1 VIRLFEIR
9 DRERR
14 LPIRIVTSLKRL
26 QVIDQDLQEDIRQD
40 SIMAGLRERPFLEVD
55 LHLEID
61 NTILIEAGNQVMM
74 SAITRFGIIVAS

>member
-1 VIRLFEIR
+1 
-9 DRERR
+9 
-14 LPIRIVTSLKRL
+14 
-26 QVIDQDLQEDIRQD
+26 
-40 SIMAGLRERPFLEVD
+40 MAGLRERPFLEVD